1 MSEPLYSD
9 ETLMAYAD
17 GELDGATAAR
27 VAAAAEHDANLRARI
42 DTFRRSRE
50 LVREA
55 IAPAAE
61 APVPPRLLAAV
72 ERAAQSS
79 NTAGTVT
86 PLRPTAHGRT
96 ARAATISR
104 RARWAVPLAASIALL
119 VGAGGGFIL
128 GRGAG
133 PDGVEP
139 TVAFAGVEW
148 RTVLDRAAA
157 GTRADVDGVTLD
169 VVGSFRRADGGLC
182 REFRVERA
190 GDGAFAAIACHGDG
204 GWRPD
209 LVVRT
214 ADGDAYA
221 PASGQA
227 TLDARVDA
235 LGGGPFLDAA
245 AERDALDRLD

>member
-1 MSEPLYSD
+1 MSEASFSD

-17 GELDGATAAR
+17 GELDGAAAAR
-27 VAAAAEHDANLRARI
+27 VAAAAEHDPNLEARI

-72 ERAAQSS
+72 ERAARSS

-86 PLRPTAHGRT
+86 PLRSTAGGRT
-96 ARAATISR
+96 ERAATTSR
-104 RARWAVPLAASIALL
+104 RARWAWPLAASLALL

-133 PDGVEP
+133 PDGVERA
-139 TVAFAGVEW
+139 VAFAGVGW

-157 GTRADVDGVTLD
+157 GTRADVDGATLA
-169 VVGSFRRADGGLC
+169 VIGSFRRADGGLC

-190 GDGAFAAIACHGDG
+190 AEGAFVAIACHGG
-204 GWRPD
+204 SGWQPD
-209 LVVRT
+209 LIVRT
-214 ADGDAYA
+214 AGGDAYA
-221 PASGQA
+221 PASAQA
-227 TLDARVDA
+227 TLDARVTA
-235 LGGGPFLDAA
+235 LGGGPFLDPA
-245 AERDALDRLD
+245 AERDALDRLN

>member
-1 MSEPLYSD
+1 MSEELFSD

-27 VAAAAEHDANLRARI
+27 VAAAAEHDPNLGARI
-42 DTFRRSRE
+42 DSFRRSRE

-86 PLRPTAHGRT
+86 PLRSTAGGRT
-96 ARAATISR
+96 ARAATTSR
-104 RARWAVPLAASIALL
+104 RARWALPLAASLALL

-128 GRGAG
+128 GRGVG
-133 PDGVEP
+133 PGGSEP
-139 TVAFAGVEW
+139 AVAFAGVEW
-148 RTVLDRAAA
+148 RSVLDRAAA
-157 GTRADVDGVTLD
+157 GTRTDADGVTVD
-169 VVGSFRRADGGLC
+169 MVGSFRRADGGLC

-190 GDGAFAAIACHGDG
+190 GDGAFVAIACHGEG

-209 LVVRT
+209 LIVRT
-214 ADGDAYA
+214 ADGDAYV
-221 PASGQA
+221 PASAQA